1 MRSFSSVILAP
12 VLAFACVPASHA
24 DGLSLG
30 ATRLIY
36 SQGKK
41 EASVPLNNTGNS
53 LPYLIQAWVT
63 DFNQKEDEVPF
74 ITTPPLFKLDR
85 QGSGTVRVV
94 YTGSGPRSLP
104 TDRESLFLLNVRAVP
119 AVSKEA
125 SPNRLTI
132 ATQNI
137 IKLIYRPSGLTV
149 KGAGEAWRQLK
160 VTPGQSSL
168 TVVNPTPYVVT
179 LTRMKINNRPLERP
193 GTLQPFSSR
202 VIKAPVG
209 KITAVTFS
217 TINDFGG
224 FTPEQHEK
232 F

>member
-1 MRSFSSVILAP
+1 MRSFIFVILAS

-36 SQGKK
+36 SEGKK
-41 EASVPLNNTGNS
+41 EASVPLNNIGS
-53 LPYLIQAWVT
+53 SVPYLIQAWVT
-63 DFNQKEDEVPF
+63 DFNQKEGEVPF
-74 ITTPPLFKLDR
+74 ITTPPLFKLGR
-85 QGSGTVRVV
+85 QASGTVRVV
-94 YTGSGPRSLP
+94 YTGSGPHLLP

-125 SPNRLTI
+125 SSNRLTI

-137 IKLIYRPSGLTV
+137 IKLIYRPAGLTV

-160 VTPGQSSL
+160 VTPGESSL
-168 TVVNPTPYVVT
+168 TVANPTPYVVT
-179 LTRMKINNRPLERP
+179 LTRMKINNKPLEQP

-202 VIKAPVG
+202 ALKAPVG
-209 KITAVTFS
+209 KITTVTFS

-224 FTPEQHEK
+224 FTPEHHEK

>member
-1 MRSFSSVILAP
+1 MRTFGSAMLATAL
-12 VLAFACVPASHA
+12 VLAYQPVSHA
-24 DGLSLG
+24 NGLALG

-41 EASVPLNNTGNS
+41 EASVPINNSGES
-53 LPYLIQAWVT
+53 VPYLIQAWVT
-63 DFNQKEDEVPF
+63 DFEQKEDNVPF

-85 QGSGTVRVV
+85 QGSSTVRVV
-94 YTGSGPRSLP
+94 YTGVNSLP
-104 TDRESLFLLNVRAVP
+104 ADRESLFLLNVRAVP

-137 IKLIYRPSGLTV
+137 IKLIYRPTGLNA
-149 KGAGEAWRQLK
+149 KSAGEAWRQLK
-160 VTPGQSSL
+160 VTPGVG
-168 TVVNPTPYVVT
+168 VVNFTNPGPYVVT
-179 LTRMKINNRPLERP
+179 LTRMKVNGQALERP
-193 GTLQPFSSR
+193 GTLKPFASR
-202 VIKAPVG
+202 TIKAPVE
-209 KITAVTFS
+209 KIRDVTFS

-224 FTPEQHEK
+224 ITPERKEQ